1 MFLVV
6 GLGNPGNDYM
16 TTRHNVGFMV
26 VDELARRFGVSINQ
40 YKWQAYSV
48 QLDLWGE
55 RVCLLKPD
63 TFMNLSGKAVV
74 KYADFYKVALGRIL
88 VIHDDLDMSPGRV
101 KLVAGGGAGGHNG
114 IRSLVQWLGASDFL
128 RLKLGIGRPG
138 KLTPMNGISA
148 FDRSFSCK
156 KNKETICK
164 ALNVHSGMPVEKYVL
179 APFLPDEKIL
189 IEQRMDSIE
198 IGCEYLVRD
207 GLAKAMNLLNS
218 LKT

>member
-6 GLGNPGNDYM
+6 GLGNPGNDYVA
-16 TTRHNVGFMV
+16 TRHNVGFMV
-26 VDELARRFGVSINQ
+26 IDELAGKFGVSINQ
-40 YKWQAYSV
+40 YKWQAYSA
-48 QLDLWGE
+48 QLVFCEE
-55 RVCLLKPD
+55 RICLLKPD

-74 KYADFYKVALGRIL
+74 KYVDFYKVAPERIL

-138 KLTPMNGISA
+138 KL
-148 FDRSFSCK
+148 
-156 KNKETICK
+156 
-164 ALNVHSGMPVEKYVL
+164 NVHSGMPVEKYVL

-198 IGCEYLVRD
+198 MGLEYLVRD
-207 GLAKAMNLLNS
+207 GVAKAMNLLNS
-218 LKT
+218 LKM

>member
-6 GLGNPGNDYM
+6 GLGNPGNDYV

-55 RVCLLKPD
+55 RICLLKPD

-74 KYADFYKVALGRIL
+74 KYADFYKVEPERIL

-114 IRSLVQWLGASDFL
+114 IRSLVQWLGTSDFL

-138 KLTPMNGISA
+138 KLG
-148 FDRSFSCK
+148 
-156 KNKETICK
+156 
-164 ALNVHSGMPVEKYVL
+164 VHSGMPVEKYVL
-179 APFLPDEKIL
+179 APFLPDEKIF

-198 IGCEYLVRD
+198 KGFEYLVRD
-207 GLAKAMNLLNS
+207 GVSKAMNLLNS
-218 LKT
+218 IKT

>member
-1 MFLVV
+1 MFFVV
-6 GLGNPGNDYM
+6 GLGNPGNDYVA
-16 TTRHNVGFMV
+16 TRHNVGFMV
-26 VDELARRFGVSINQ
+26 VDELARRFGVSVNQ
-40 YKWQAYSV
+40 YKWQAYSTQV
-48 QLDLWGE
+48 DVWGE
-55 RVCLLKPD
+55 RICLLKPD

-74 KYADFYKVALGRIL
+74 KYADFYKVAPERIL

-114 IRSLVQWLGASDFL
+114 IRSLVQWLGTSDFL

-138 KLTPMNGISA
+138 K
-148 FDRSFSCK
+148 
-156 KNKETICK
+156 
-164 ALNVHSGMPVEKYVL
+164 LNVHSGMPVEKYVL

-198 IGCEYLVRD
+198 KGFEYLVRD

-218 LKT
+218 IKI